1 MGFFD
6 NNTFTGNIARIQEMK
21 QGKAGNKKISD
32 TFKKEGMQLEPHHIK
47 ALCEAVPEL
56 KKKVLRKK
64 TAQAVISECTASST
78 TERSSGGDFVP
89 EGT

>member
-6 NNTFTGNIARIQEMK
+6 NNTLTGNIARIQEMK

-32 TFKKEGMQLEPHHIK
+32 TFKKEGMELEPHHIK
-47 ALCEAVPEL
+47 ALCEAVPQL

-64 TAQAVISECTASST
+64 TAQAVISECAASST
-78 TERSSGGDFVP
+78 EHSSGGDFVP

>member
-6 NNTFTGNIARIQEMK
+6 NNTLTGNIARIQEMK

-32 TFKKEGMQLEPHHIK
+32 TFKKEGMELEPHHIK
-47 ALCEAVPEL
+47 ALCEAVPQL

-64 TAQAVISECTASST
+64 TAQAVISECAASS
-78 TERSSGGDFVP
+78 TERSSGGDLVP